1 MPINLKI
8 NSQQLV
14 EQAQKTI
21 TRLTPQKALEEVQAG
36 RGLLVDIRDIRE
48 LQKLGSLADAVHA
61 PRGML
66 EFWVDPESPYYNS
79 KLDQD
84 KTLILF
90 CALGMRSSLAAH
102 SLQEMGVDVAD
113 IEGGF
118 TACLEADFPIVD
130 KGASINS

>member
-1 MPINLKI
+1 MPRSLKI

-21 TRLTPQKALEEVQAG
+21 TRLTPEQALEEVQTG

-48 LQKLGSLADAVHA
+48 LQKLGSLAGAVHA
-61 PRGML
+61 PCGML
-66 EFWVDPESPYYNS
+66 EFWLDPESPYYDK
-79 KLDQD
+79 KLDKG

-113 IEGGF
+113 IAGGF
-118 TACLEADFPIVD
+118 TACKKAHFPVIHKD
-130 KGASINS
+130 